1 MHHFRSNHFDPSQ
14 NFHPIVLAEIAA
26 VAHFVVD
33 NHPVVAVMD
42 KNKTQLDTVD
52 IVAEGTEKE
61 EVVDTPLHNH
71 FAVVVAA
78 AAEILRVVEEKT
90 LTD

>member
-1 MHHFRSNHFDPSQ
+1 M
-14 NFHPIVLAEIAA
+14 
-26 VAHFVVD
+26 VD
-33 NHPVVAVMD
+33 NHPVVVGMD

-61 EVVDTPLHNH
+61 EVVDTPLHKH
-71 FAVVVAA
+71 FAVVVV